1 MGLAEDCQFGRLVG
15 HVVGT
20 LDGCLHLALC
30 TCRCYESNAI
40 AIGQE
45 VAKCKV

>member
-20 LDGCLHLALC
+20 LDGCLHLPLHMIHVW
-30 TCRCYESNAI
+30 SNAI
-40 AIGQE
+40 AIGQVQKGE
-45 VAKCKV
+45 WM